1 MTSLK
6 TRSSDGTSYESI
18 CPECRDGFSAKLR
31 DGKWIYH
38 SWSVDAVRAD
48 VEKTEDTRREDM
60 AQRYYLWS
68 LNHNHHFRS
77 AA

>member
-48 VEKTEDTRREDM
+48 VEKSEDTRSR
-60 AQRYYLWS
+60 RYGTTVLS
-68 LNHNHHFRS
+68 VVAES
-77 AA
+77 